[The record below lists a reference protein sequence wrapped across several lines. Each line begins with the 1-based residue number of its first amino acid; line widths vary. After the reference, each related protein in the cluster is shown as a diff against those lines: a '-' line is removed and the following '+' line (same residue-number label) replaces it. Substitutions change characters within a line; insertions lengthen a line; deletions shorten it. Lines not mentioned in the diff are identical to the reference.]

1 MVLDHSTAN
10 IRVEVDPH
18 RLRPVEVPVIEADI
32 RKMQEVTEWAPQIAL
47 EQTVREMLDDWR
59 K

>member
-1 MVLDHSTAN
+1 
-10 IRVEVDPH
+10 VEVDPH